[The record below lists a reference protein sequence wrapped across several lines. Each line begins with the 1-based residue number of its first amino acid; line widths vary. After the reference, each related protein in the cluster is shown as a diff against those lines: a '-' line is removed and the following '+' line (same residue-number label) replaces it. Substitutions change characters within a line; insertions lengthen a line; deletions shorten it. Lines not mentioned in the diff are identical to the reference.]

1 MSLFNRF
8 RFLHWL
14 LAGSFLLAYVTS
26 EEAGLLHAWLGY
38 AVVALVAL
46 RVVLWIV
53 RLRGL
58 PPLLPSLSMVR
69 QPGVGL
75 LGRLLT
81 LTLLAGI
88 VGSSVSGMMMV
99 DNARLLTLAAA
110 QAVPAAH
117 ADDDGHE
124 SNEGSLLPGGERNEW
139 LEETHETVANGTLL
153 LAGLHVAFLLA
164 FRRQMMLKMLGMGDA
179 KAPAVARPQG

>member
-8 RFLHWL
+8 RLLHWL
-14 LAGSFLLAYVTS
+14 LAGSFLLAYVTA
-26 EEAGLLHAWLGY
+26 EEEGLLHAWLGY
-38 AVVALVAL
+38 AVIAVVAL

-58 PPLLPSLSMVR
+58 PPLLPSTTMLR
-69 QPGVGL
+69 QPGIGL

-81 LTLLAGI
+81 LALLAGI
-88 VGSSVSGMMMV
+88 VGSSVTGMMMV

-124 SNEGSLLPGGERNEW
+124 SDEGGLLLGGERNEW
-139 LEETHETVANGTLL
+139 LEETHEVVANGTLL

-164 FRRQMMLKMLGMGDA
+164 YRRQMMLRMLGIGSGQP
-179 KAPAVARPQG
+179 PAMARPQG